1 MQGNYIVMAVTLT
14 VWIGLFLFIMRL
26 DRRVRK
32 LEGKSR

>member
-1 MQGNYIVMAVTLT
+1 MDGNYVALAVTLV
-14 VWIGLFLFIMRL
+14 VWIGLFVFLYRL